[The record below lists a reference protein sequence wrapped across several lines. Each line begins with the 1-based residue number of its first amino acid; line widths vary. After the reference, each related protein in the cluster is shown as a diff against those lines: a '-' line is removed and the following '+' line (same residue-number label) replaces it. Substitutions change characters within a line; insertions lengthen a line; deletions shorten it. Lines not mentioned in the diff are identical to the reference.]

1 MQKAYPTHP
10 FRPKAAVM
18 AVGLGLGLVACAPT
32 IRIKVDPI
40 SIYAK
45 LDADVRIRLDKEVQ
59 ALIQQN
65 PDLF

>member
-1 MQKAYPTHP
+1 MFKTYSKHP
-10 FRPKAAVM
+10 SVAKAVM
-18 AVGLGLGLVACAPT
+18 LAALLGLGLAACAPT